1 MQNVS
6 IEAKATSNDVL
17 ETHIT
22 LFVHP
27 TSANAMYRAMGRRV
41 VISAE
46 GRTFK
51 RTMAE
56 LLAETP
62 HGYITGPVKLTL
74 AFEFMTNRKRDL
86 DNYAKPLIDTL
97 KGVLF
102 VDDSDIYILN
112 MTKRI
117 GASVDCVRIECVP
130 IYDDML

>member
-1 MQNVS
+1 MQSISIPARVS
-6 IEAKATSNDVL
+6 EVDPI

-27 TSANAMYRAMGRRV
+27 TSANAMYRVMGRRV

-46 GRTFK
+46 GRAFK
-51 RTMAE
+51 KLMAE
-56 LLAETP
+56 LLNSMP

-74 AFEFMTNRKRDL
+74 GFEFMTNRKRDL

-117 GASVDCVRIECVP
+117 GASIDCVRIECVP
-130 IYDDML
+130 IYEDTV